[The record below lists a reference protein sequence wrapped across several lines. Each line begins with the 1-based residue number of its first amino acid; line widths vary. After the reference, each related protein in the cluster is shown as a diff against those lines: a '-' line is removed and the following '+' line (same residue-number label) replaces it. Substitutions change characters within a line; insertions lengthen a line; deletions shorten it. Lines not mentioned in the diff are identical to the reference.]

1 MRLDEAKEILENHG
15 FQVEKEEGNYYSVTI
30 CYTDTNGEMATKT
43 KIEFTD
49 NDKLAESKALVW
61 FKKKFE
67 YETIRWIDS
76 KKLKY

>member
-1 MRLDEAKEILENHG
+1 MELNEAKEVLKENG
-15 FQVEKEEGNYYSVTI
+15 YLVENEEGNYYSVTI

-49 NDKLAESKALVW
+49 NDNLAESKALAW

-76 KKLKY
+76 KKLEY

>member
-1 MRLDEAKEILENHG
+1 MELKEAKEVLKENG
-15 FQVEKEEGNYYSVTI
+15 YLVENEEGNYYSVTI

-49 NDKLAESKALVW
+49 NDNLAESKALAW

-76 KKLKY
+76 KKLEY

>member
-1 MRLDEAKEILENHG
+1 MRLEEAKNILNKNG
-15 FQVEKEEGNYYSVTI
+15 YLVEKEEGNYYSVTI

-49 NDKLAESKALVW
+49 NDKLAESKAFDW

-67 YETIRWIDS
+67 YETIIWIDT
-76 KKLKY
+76 KKLDY